1 MLKKMRPRAT
11 NSILAQFGTDSTV
24 QGRFYQTLSY
34 NHFNEEDFFRIE
46 EIYEKLA
53 PLESEMLELFEIYL
67 TNCREPHS
75 KDIPQQEITNYIRHF
90 FTKKRDVDYVNS
102 ALSFF
107 YLLRNSNYN
116 LGKLIVMFNQFNFYV
131 ITNTLHFLGLKPTTC
146 ILYMHSIQKAV
157 NIDQELLTECF
168 SEQMMEQVVQEIG
181 QLMDETTKIMFI
193 KDLVQLLDNQNAQV
207 QTSTVATDEMRAS
220 INAVAQSA
228 STVSEK
234 TGILVDRTNYSHQ
247 VISEALDEIFNTEA
261 TFSEIVDKF
270 SRLQSYVATIES
282 VVQLINDIADQT
294 NLLALNAS
302 IEAARAGDHGKGF
315 AIVAQEVRKLA
326 ENTVQSL
333 QKVNENVTNL
343 KSFSQDVSVSIGDT
357 ASVIKKA
364 VFEAKDSLPLLT
376 EIVETISE
384 INEDINSTA
393 AVTEEQAATMDEMSN
408 QMQQIAIMTDEIRSL
423 GDDTGAAIHGLGKQ
437 MNAFRLNIIEK
448 NTIVLS
454 TKALL
459 MLSKTDH
466 YIWKWRIYNM
476 FLGLEDINPQEISS
490 HMECRLGKWY
500 YDPQIQ
506 QRFSQFDS
514 YKKLEAVHKVVHEQA
529 KEAAIFYQQNQLQ
542 QAEEALVRLEAASN
556 QVVGYIDEILSTLPG
571 R

>member
-11 NSILAQFGTDSTV
+11 TSILTQFGTDSTI
-24 QGRFYQTLSY
+24 QGRFQNTLDY
-34 NHFNEEDFFRIE
+34 NHFNEADFTRIE

-53 PLESEMLELFEIYL
+53 PLETEMLELFQTYL
-67 TNCREPHS
+67 SKCREPHS
-75 KDIPQQEITNYIRHF
+75 KDIPQQEIVNYIRCF
-90 FTKKRDVDYVNS
+90 FTNKRDTTYVTS
-102 ALSFF
+102 VLSFF
-107 YLLRNSNYN
+107 YLLRNSHYN

-131 ITNTLHFLGLKPTTC
+131 ITNTLHFLGLKPSNG
-146 ILYMHSIQKAV
+146 IAYMQSVQRAI

-168 SEQMMEQVVQEIG
+168 SEEMMEQVIQEIG

-193 KDLVQLLDNQNAQV
+193 KDLVQLLDDQNVQV

-220 INAVAQSA
+220 INAVAESA

-234 TGILVDRTNYSHQ
+234 TGVLVDRTNYSHQ
-247 VISEALDEIFNTEA
+247 VISDALDEIFNTET

-270 SRLQSYVATIES
+270 SRLQSYVSTIES

-302 IEAARAGDHGKGF
+302 IEAARAGEHGKGF

-364 VFEAKDSLPLLT
+364 VSEAKDSLPLLT

-393 AVTEEQAATMDEMSN
+393 AVTEEQAATMDEMAQ
-408 QMQQIAIMTDEIRSL
+408 QMQQIAILTDKIGSL

-437 MNAFRLNIIEK
+437 INAFRLNVIEK

-476 FLGLEDINPQEISS
+476 FLGLEDINPQDISS
-490 HMECRLGKWY
+490 HMDCRLGKWY
-500 YDPQIQ
+500 YEPQTK

-514 YKKLEAVHKVVHEQA
+514 YRKLESVHKMVHEQA
-529 KEAAIFYQQNQLQ
+529 KEAAISFREHQLQ
-542 QAEEALVRLEAASN
+542 QAEEALVRLEESSE
-556 QVVGYIDEILSTLPG
+556 QVVRYIDDILSSLPP

>member
-1 MLKKMRPRAT
+1 MLKNMRPRAT
-11 NSILAQFGTDSTV
+11 TSILTQFGTDSTI
-24 QGRFYQTLSY
+24 QGRFQNTLAY
-34 NHFNEEDFFRIE
+34 NHFNEEDFVRIK
-46 EIYEKLA
+46 EIYEKLTS
-53 PLESEMLELFEIYL
+53 LETEMIDLFQAYL
-67 TNCREPHS
+67 TECREPHS
-75 KDIPQQEITNYIRHF
+75 KEIPQQEIVNYIRHF
-90 FTKKRDVDYVNS
+90 FTTNRDLDYVTN

-107 YLLRNSNYN
+107 YLLRNSHYN

-131 ITNTLHFLGLKPTTC
+131 ITNTLHFLGLKPSTC
-146 ILYMHSIQKAV
+146 ITYMHSIQKAV
-157 NIDQELLTECF
+157 NIDQELLTESF
-168 SEQMMEQVVQEIG
+168 SEEMMEQVIQEIG

-193 KDLVQLLDNQNAQV
+193 KDLVQLLDNQNAQI

-220 INAVAQSA
+220 INAVAESS

-234 TGILVDRTNYSHQ
+234 AGILVDRTNYGHQ
-247 VISEALDEIFNTEA
+247 IISEALDEIFNTET

-270 SRLQSYVATIES
+270 SRLQSYVTTIES

-302 IEAARAGDHGKGF
+302 IEAARAGEHGKGF

-333 QKVNENVTNL
+333 QTVNENVTNL

-364 VFEAKDSLPLLT
+364 VAEAKDSLPLLT
-376 EIVETISE
+376 EIVETIST

-393 AVTEEQAATMDEMSN
+393 AVTEEQAATMDEMAR
-408 QMQQIAIMTDEIRSL
+408 QMQQIAMLTDKIGSL
-423 GDDTGAAIHGLGKQ
+423 GDDTGSAIHGLGKQ
-437 MNAFRLNIIEK
+437 INAFRLNVIEK

-476 FLGLEDINPQEISS
+476 FLGLEDINPQDISS
-490 HMECRLGKWY
+490 HMDCRLGKWY
-500 YDPQIQ
+500 YEPQTK

-514 YKKLEAVHKVVHEQA
+514 YRKLESVHKMVHEQA
-529 KEAAIFYQQNQLQ
+529 KEAAISFRENQLQ
-542 QAEEALVRLEAASN
+542 QAEEALVLLEESSE
-556 QVVGYIDEILSTLPG
+556 QVVQYIDDILSSLPKK
-571 R
+571 

>member
-1 MLKKMRPRAT
+1 MLKRMRPRAT
-11 NSILAQFGTDSTV
+11 SSILAQFGTDSTIE
-24 QGRFYQTLSY
+24 GRFHQTLAY
-34 NHFNEEDFFRIE
+34 NHFNEADFFRME

-53 PLESEMLELFEIYL
+53 SLETEMLELFQKYL

-75 KDIPQQEITNYIRHF
+75 KEIPQQEIINYIRQF
-90 FTKKRDVDYVNS
+90 FTQKRDVNYVTN
-102 ALSFF
+102 AVSFF
-107 YLLRNSNYN
+107 YLLRNSHYS

-131 ITNTLHFLGLKPTTC
+131 ITNTLHFLGLKPSTC
-146 ILYMHSIQKAV
+146 ITYMHSIQKAV

-168 SEQMMEQVVQEIG
+168 SEQMMEQVIEEIG

-193 KDLVQLLDNQNAQV
+193 KDLVQLLDDQNAQV

-220 INAVAQSA
+220 INAVAESA
-228 STVSEK
+228 STVSER
-234 TGILVDRTNYSHQ
+234 TGVLVDRTNYSHQ
-247 VISEALDEIFNTEA
+247 VISEALDEIFHTET

-270 SRLQSYVATIES
+270 ARLQSYVSTIES

-302 IEAARAGDHGKGF
+302 IEAARAGEHGKGF

-326 ENTVQSL
+326 ENTVHSL

-357 ASVIKKA
+357 AFVIKKA
-364 VFEAKDSLPLLT
+364 VSEAKDSLPLLT
-376 EIVETISE
+376 EIVETISD

-393 AVTEEQAATMDEMSN
+393 AVTEEQAATMDEMSDK
-408 QMQQIAIMTDEIRSL
+408 MQQIAILTDKIRSL
-423 GDDTGAAIHGLGKQ
+423 GNDTGAAIHGLGKQ
-437 MNAFRLNIIEK
+437 MNNFRSNIIEK

-454 TKALL
+454 TNALL

-476 FLGLEDINPQEISS
+476 FLGLEDINPQEVSS
-490 HMECRLGKWY
+490 HMDCRLGKWY
-500 YDPQIQ
+500 YDPQTQ
-506 QRFSQFDS
+506 QRFNRLES
-514 YKKLEAVHKVVHEQA
+514 YKKLESVHKTVHEQA
-529 KEAAIFYQQNQLQ
+529 KEAAIYFQQNQLP
-542 QAEEALVRLEAASN
+542 QAEEALVRLDVASN
-556 QVVGYIDEILSTLPG
+556 QVVGYIDDILSSLPKK
-571 R
+571 